1 MSAQHK
7 TISFAELAYKLDEI
21 IVSFESIADPQKN
34 KLVESLK
41 IANAGPEQIQEL
53 IDYIRVCVKYQKFNI
68 ESLQRENEYLN
79 KLLEDKN
86 Q

>member
-1 MSAQHK
+1 MSVQHK
-7 TISFAELAYKLDEI
+7 TISFAELAYRLDEI
-21 IVSFESIADPQKN
+21 IESFEDSVDSQKN
-34 KLVESLK
+34 KLVESFK
-41 IANAGPEQIQEL
+41 IANAGPEQIQKL

-68 ESLQRENEYLN
+68 EALQRENEYLK